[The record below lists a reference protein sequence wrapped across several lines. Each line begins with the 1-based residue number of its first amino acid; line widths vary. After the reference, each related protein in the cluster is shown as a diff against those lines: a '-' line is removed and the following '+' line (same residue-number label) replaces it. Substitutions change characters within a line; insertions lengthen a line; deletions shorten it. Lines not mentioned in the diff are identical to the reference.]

1 MYTIPNYNGMINLKF
16 NIAVAP
22 KFLGF
27 LTTIKT
33 INPLSIRENASGVFK
48 AQYIENYNFVKTA
61 HIALQKK

>member
-33 INPLSIRENASGVFK
+33 INPLSIIEKMLLVFLK
-48 AQYIENYNFVKTA
+48 PSI
-61 HIALQKK
+61 